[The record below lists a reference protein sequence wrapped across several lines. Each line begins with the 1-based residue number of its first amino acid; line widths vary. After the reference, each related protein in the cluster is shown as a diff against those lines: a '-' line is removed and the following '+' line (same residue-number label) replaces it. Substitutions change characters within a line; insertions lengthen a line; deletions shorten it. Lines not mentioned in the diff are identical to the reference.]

1 MKERELGTMKELE
14 IKYSVENFPV
24 EKIEELG
31 FKKMKESHQVDIY
44 YVVNK
49 VINGK
54 RTYWRTRKDIL
65 KKEYSF
71 DLHQIES
78 EFATDE
84 KEVKLI
90 DEKSFILIND
100 MLSIMDFPAICEID
114 KQRITFLNNNI
125 SIVLD
130 NVKHLGNYVEIEII
144 GEDTPENRDA
154 LLDIAKK
161 LSLDDKNR
169 VSKKG
174 YPDLFI
180 EKKQ

>member
-1 MKERELGTMKELE
+1 MKELE
-14 IKYSVENFPV
+14 IKYEVKFFPI

-31 FKKMKESHQVDIY
+31 FKREKESHQVDIY
-44 YVVNK
+44 YIVNK

-54 RTYWRTRKDIL
+54 RTYWRTRQDIL
-65 KKEYSF
+65 KEEYSF

-84 KEVKLI
+84 KEIKLL
-90 DEKSFILIND
+90 DENSYIYIND
-100 MLSIMDFPAICEID
+100 MLSIVGFPVICEID
-114 KQRITFLNNNI
+114 KQRIVFGKNDI

-130 NVKHLGNYVEIEII
+130 KVKNLGNYVEIEII
-144 GEDTPENRDA
+144 GEDTQENHDI
-154 LLDIAKK
+154 LFDIAKK
-161 LSLDDKNR
+161 LSLDDENR

-180 EKKQ
+180 EKNGNAKGN